1 MRNRCLRSLAMRTR
15 LTRVAWMA
23 ATLTAVLAA
32 LAPAGASAFQKAVWG
47 PLTHAGV
54 NQFPLYRSLGVKI
67 YETEL
72 DWNTVALYSPLHP
85 TSPSDLAYVWPAML
99 GKEVAAA
106 KRYGMRVLI
115 QVGNAPAWA
124 NGGHRGM
131 GWAPE
136 DPLDYAE
143 FIKAAAREYP
153 SVHMWMIWGEPN
165 RKDDF
170 RPEAPAKYTQTK
182 LTAAQKRAPHLY
194 ARLLND
200 AYGVLKG
207 MNRRNVVIGGN
218 TYTAGLIDPQQWLA
232 NLVLP
237 NGRRPR
243 MDMYGHNPFSYTV
256 PVFGAAPSGYGEVQF
271 SDLPRLESWTKTYL
285 GHRLPLFLSEFC
297 VPTAV
302 DRTFN
307 FYISPPAV
315 AARWVKDA
323 LVTARHAGYIAA
335 LGWVNI
341 HDDLPVN
348 SCGLIQQNGKRK
360 PDFYAFENN

>member
-1 MRNRCLRSLAMRTR
+1 MRTR
-15 LTRVAWMA
+15 LTRA
-23 ATLTAVLAA
+23 ACLTAVLTAVLAA
-32 LAPAGASAFQKAVWG
+32 LAPAGASAFQKAIWG
-47 PLTHAGV
+47 PLTYAGV
-54 NQFPLYRSLGVKI
+54 NQFPLYHSLGAKI

-72 DWNTVALYSPLHP
+72 NWNTVAPHRPKRP
-85 TSPSDLAYVWPAML
+85 TLPSDPAYVWPAML
-99 GKEVAAA
+99 SKEIAAA

-124 NGGHRGM
+124 NGGHSGP
-131 GWAPE
+131 GWAPK

-170 RPEAPAKYTQTK
+170 RPEVPAKYTQTT
-182 LTAAQKRAPHLY
+182 LTAAQKAAPHLY
-194 ARLLND
+194 ARILDD

-207 MNRRNVVIGGN
+207 MNRGNVVIGGN
-218 TYTAGLIDPQQWLA
+218 TYTAGLIDPQQWMA

-237 NGRRPR
+237 DGKRPR
-243 MDMYGHNPFSYTV
+243 MSMYGHNPFSYTL
-256 PVFGAAPSGYGEVQF
+256 PVFGAKPSGYGEVQF
-271 SDLPRLESWTKTYL
+271 SDLPRLESWTKTYF

-302 DRTFN
+302 DQTFN

-315 AARWVKDA
+315 AAKWVKDA
-323 LVTARHAGYIAA
+323 LVTARRAGYIAA
-335 LGWVNI
+335 LGWVDV
-341 HDDLPVN
+341 HDHLPVN
-348 SCGLIQQNGKRK
+348 SCGLIQQDGKRK
-360 PDFYAFENN
+360 PDFYAFANN

>member
-1 MRNRCLRSLAMRTR
+1 MRTR

-218 TYTAGLIDPQQWLA
+218 TYTAGLIDPQQWL
-232 NLVLP
+232 
-237 NGRRPR
+237 
-243 MDMYGHNPFSYTV
+243 
-256 PVFGAAPSGYGEVQF
+256 
-271 SDLPRLESWTKTYL
+271 
-285 GHRLPLFLSEFC
+285 
-297 VPTAV
+297 
-302 DRTFN
+302 
-307 FYISPPAV
+307 
-315 AARWVKDA
+315 
-323 LVTARHAGYIAA
+323 
-335 LGWVNI
+335 
-341 HDDLPVN
+341 
-348 SCGLIQQNGKRK
+348 
-360 PDFYAFENN
+360 